1 MSQMRRT
8 TLVLDQN
15 LFAALRRMAA
25 EQTRTLS
32 GVVNETIRIGLQQL
46 QKPPQRKRIQL
57 PTFDMGPP
65 LVNVADREELYRV
78 LDADE
83 HPLSR

>member
-1 MSQMRRT
+1 MGQMRRT

-32 GVVNETIRIGLQQL
+32 GVVNEAIRIGLQQL
-46 QKPPQRKRIQL
+46 RKPPARKTIHL
-57 PTFDMGPP
+57 PSYHMGPF
-65 LVNVADREELYRV
+65 LINVADRNEIYRMEE
-78 LDADE
+78 DE
-83 HPLSR
+83 HQISR